1 MARGAGVCQAD
12 KWRKRKQEGKS
23 RTYVEAEQIV
33 LWFWGRETE
42 GGKEIIVC
50 LIRLA
55 CLFFLRKEV
64 VVCFMD

>member
-1 MARGAGVCQAD
+1 M
-12 KWRKRKQEGKS
+12 
-23 RTYVEAEQIV
+23 EAEQIV

-50 LIRLA
+50 LISLA